1 MKIALAAVV
10 ALAMWSL
17 PEMLWSGECIKPP
30 DVSAPTSIFVAT
42 TDESGITSPDKDV
55 RDSTRDLISS
65 LKDKHGVCLTADREQ
80 AIVILQVLG
89 REKAQAT
96 ESWLGRSRD
105 CTVAVKVTYG
115 EHETT
120 ISQSAAGGTISSAGA
135 WKKAAG
141 KVAKRI
147 EEWVAENRTKLQP

>member
-1 MKIALAAVV
+1 MKRTLAASV
-10 ALAMWSL
+10 AVAML
-17 PEMLWSGECIKPP
+17 PLTGMLWSGECIKPP
-30 DVSAPTSIFVAT
+30 NVSAPIPIFVAT

-55 RDSTRDLISS
+55 RDSTKDLISS
-65 LKDKHGVCLTADREQ
+65 LKDKHGVCLTENREQ
-80 AIVILQVLG
+80 AIVILEVLG

-96 ESWLGRSRD
+96 QSWLGRSRD
-105 CTVAVKVTYG
+105 CTVAVKVSYG

-120 ISQSAAGGTISSAGA
+120 ISQSAAGGTISSGGA